1 MKISLKLTCAF
12 SFVPFAGAYVPLT
25 TEGTI
30 VVDEMLA
37 SCYADF
43 DHDLA
48 HLIVKPMQKFAE
60 MMDWIFGNELGFPV
74 YVGTARQLGKLILP
88 DGQFWSD

>member
-1 MKISLKLTCAF
+1 MKISLKIACAF

-30 VVDEMLA
+30 VVDETLA

-43 DHDLA
+43 THDLA
-48 HLIVKPMQKFAE
+48 HFTITPMHKFAE
-60 MMDWIFGNELGFPV
+60 MMEWIFGNEFGFPV
-74 YVGTARQLGKLILP
+74 YVGTTRQLGKLILP
-88 DGQFWSD
+88 DGQF